1 MNSNFI
7 LSLILS
13 AQAFNAKPGE
23 PNLDNFPVS
32 NFDLLPVIIVII
44 IILQFI
50 EFVLQIFWVKH
61 YFKYGIVVL
70 KKSFNLTS
78 NFDIYLKDFLDVEL
92 LGESTHSPLKIKWI
106 DENKF
111 ALREV
116 HNLRLF
122 KFTYTP
128 IMRGLIK
135 VDSENNVINLEG
147 RLNYML
153 ILSSAFIIYL
163 FNFLPFDFYIVLVI
177 MFLFFMWSMFY
188 SIQKKRFISVVQLIL
203 NQQNT

>member
-1 MNSNFI
+1 MNTNFI

-13 AQAFNAKPGE
+13 AQAYNAKPGE
-23 PNLDNFPVS
+23 S
-32 NFDLLPVIIVII
+32 NFDLLPIIIAII

-50 EFVLQIFWVKH
+50 EIGLDIFWVKH

-70 KKSFNLTS
+70 KKTFDLTS
-78 NFDIYLKDFLDVEL
+78 NFDIYLNDFLDVEL

-111 ALREV
+111 ALREA
-116 HNLRLF
+116 HKLRLF

-128 IMRGLIK
+128 VMRGLIK
-135 VDSENNVINLEG
+135 VDAENNVIILEG
-147 RLNYML
+147 RLNYTL
-153 ILSSAFIIYL
+153 ILASAFIIY
-163 FNFLPFDFYIVLVI
+163 FFSFIPFDFFIVLVI
-177 MFLFFMWSMFY
+177 LGLFFMWSMFY
-188 SIQKKRFISVVQLIL
+188 SIQKKRFISVVQMIL